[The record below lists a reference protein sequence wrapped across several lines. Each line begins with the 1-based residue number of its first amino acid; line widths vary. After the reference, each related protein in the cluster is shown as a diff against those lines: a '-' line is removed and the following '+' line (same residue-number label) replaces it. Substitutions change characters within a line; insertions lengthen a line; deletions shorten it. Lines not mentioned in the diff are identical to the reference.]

1 MAVSNIASLLSEP
14 PKNDLTPIPAHC
26 EKHGDYMANRM
37 ASPLGGKPIT
47 FGCRQCQDERVAA
60 EKAREAA
67 NASRAAEEKQRKAF
81 DRAGIPTRFRS
92 RSFDN
97 YEANTPAKKH
107 ALTVAKSFAENF
119 KENYDAGRCLIFSG
133 KTGNGKT
140 HLANAIANH
149 IIGKGWSPFFIG
161 VRELVGSVKATW
173 NKRSEKSEIQVIRE
187 YVNQHL
193 LIIDEIG
200 VQFDSDAE
208 RMILFDVINGRY
220 EEELPT
226 IILSNYPI
234 ESTDGPSIR
243 KVLGDR
249 VLDRLRENGGKIVQ
263 FNWESY
269 RGERKQNGK
278 AEA

>member
-1 MAVSNIASLLSEP
+1 MAVSNIANILPEI
-14 PKNDLTPIPAHC
+14 PKNDLPPIPAAC
-26 EKHGDYMANRM
+26 EKHGDYMAGRM
-37 ASPLGGKPIT
+37 TNPINGRVMT
-47 FGCRQCQDERVAA
+47 FGCKACEGER
-60 EKAREAA
+60 
-67 NASRAAEEKQRKAF
+67 RAAEAARTAAEAARLAVEKQRKLL
-81 DRAGIPTRFRS
+81 DRAGIPARFRD

-97 YEANTPAKKH
+97 YEANTPAKRN
-107 ALTVAKSFAENF
+107 ALTVAKTFAEDF

-149 IIGKGWSPFFIG
+149 IIGKGWSPFFIS
-161 VRELVGSVKATW
+161 VRELIGTVKSTW
-173 NKRSEKSEIQVIRE
+173 NSKRGDKSEIHVIRE

-220 EEELPT
+220 EEQLPT
-226 IILSNYPI
+226 IILSNYPVD
-234 ESTDGPSIR
+234 SGDGPSIR

-249 VLDRLRENGGKIVQ
+249 ILDRLRENGGKIVQ

-269 RGERKQNGK
+269 RGERK
-278 AEA
+278 

>member
-14 PKNDLTPIPAHC
+14 PKNDLEPIPAKC
-26 EKHGDYMANRM
+26 EKHGDYMANR
-37 ASPLGGKPIT
+37 ALSPLTNRVIT
-47 FGCRQCQDERVAA
+47 FGCPKCTDERKAA
-60 EKAREAA
+60 DKAREAA
-67 NASRAAEEKQRKAF
+67 EAARLAEEKQRKAL

-92 RSFDN
+92 RSFEN
-97 YEANTPAKKH
+97 YEANTTAKQH
-107 ALTVAKSFAENF
+107 ALTVAKSFAEKF

-149 IIGKGWSPFFIG
+149 IITKGWSPFFIT
-161 VRELVGSVKATW
+161 VRELVGTVKATW

-220 EEELPT
+220 EEQLPT
-226 IILSNYPI
+226 IILSNYPVD
-234 ESTDGPSIR
+234 SSDGVSIR
-243 KVLGDR
+243 KTLGDR

-269 RGERKQNGK
+269 RGNK
-278 AEA
+278 